1 MRYLVIKCGGSI
13 MVEML
18 PSLYEDIV
26 ALKQSGEW
34 SPIIVHG
41 GGPLITSLL
50 AKLDI
55 QTEFSGGLRVT
66 SHEVLDVAEM
76 ALSGLANK
84 QLVRNIGIA
93 GGMAIGISG
102 TDGGLLEARPAENAG
117 MLGFVGEVSNVQTSV
132 IGHLVEGGFI
142 PVISPIGMDGT
153 GQRYNING
161 DTAAAAVA
169 AALGASLCFISDIPG
184 ILVEKDGEKAKLDA
198 ATPIEID
205 GLIASGQIWGGM
217 IPKVRAAVNA
227 LSLGVR
233 EAAIINGLEPGSLL
247 SYASGETAGTKITL
261 EQEAIHGNS

>member
-1 MRYLVIKCGGSI
+1 MGFLVIKCGGSI
-13 MVEML
+13 MEDM
-18 PSLYEDIV
+18 PQAFYEDIV

-55 QTEFSGGLRVT
+55 KTEFAGGLRIT
-66 SHEVLDVAEM
+66 SNEVLDVAEM

-93 GGMAIGISG
+93 GGRAIGISG

-117 MLGFVGEVSNVQTSV
+117 MLGFVGEVSNVQTS
-132 IGHLVEGGFI
+132 IIEHLVEGGFI

-169 AALGASLCFISDIPG
+169 ASLGANLCFISDIPG
-184 ILVEKDGEKAKLDA
+184 ILVEKEGEKVKLDA
-198 ATPIEID
+198 ATPAEID

-227 LSLGVR
+227 LNFGVR
-233 EAAIINGLEPGSLL
+233 EAAIMNGLEPGSLL
-247 SYASGETAGTKITL
+247 SYARGEIQGTKIIV
-261 EQEAIHGNS
+261 EQEAIHGN

>member
-1 MRYLVIKCGGSI
+1 MGFLVIKCGGSI
-13 MVEML
+13 MEDM
-18 PSLYEDIV
+18 PQTFYEDIV

-55 QTEFSGGLRVT
+55 KTEFAEGLRIT
-66 SHEVLDVAEM
+66 SNEVLDVAEM

-93 GGMAIGISG
+93 GGRAIGISG

-117 MLGFVGEVSNVQTSV
+117 ILGFVGEVSNVQTS
-132 IGHLVEGGFI
+132 IIEHLVEGGFI

-169 AALGASLCFISDIPG
+169 ASLGANLCFISDIPG
-184 ILVEKDGEKAKLDA
+184 ILVEKEGEKVKLDA
-198 ATPIEID
+198 ATPAEID

-217 IPKVRAAVNA
+217 IPKVKAAVNA
-227 LSLGVR
+227 LNFGVR

-247 SYASGETAGTKITL
+247 SYAHGETQGTKITV
-261 EQEAIHGNS
+261 EQEAIHGN